1 MRPRKFVYI
10 YYLICNC
17 NSIHIFWASLYLC
30 GWIICLSR
38 MACIS
43 IFNILNRK
51 YLFSSEIIQT
61 CKQVMVTQARYVCVY
76 ASCAA
81 LRLNMTNSVHSRLTQ
96 EGYIE
101 ELSTCI
107 YLDTACLKSSEN
119 VLSEK

>member
-1 MRPRKFVYI
+1 MRLDNLFVKNGMHY
-10 YYLICNC
+10 
-17 NSIHIFWASLYLC
+17 
-30 GWIICLSR
+30 
-38 MACIS
+38 S
-43 IFNILNRK
+43 IFNILNKK

-101 ELSTCI
+101 ELSTQG
-107 YLDTACLKSSEN
+107 LVRGAKVCLNPYFFGWLEM
-119 VLSEK
+119 